1 MGNIRCEV
9 LRTYFLKCSLDTVTV
24 TATTYSF
31 KWTITCNGVL
41 HLGLHYVGMF
51 RTKFLNLFGEDFV
64 SNPDDDVFQPPN
76 YSSVPVLLQ
85 HELVSAFKQRNTAEM
100 TVMIGKMCI
109 RRCLVGKV
117 GKGGSLM
124 VTDVLRTPEDT
135 DGENGDTQLANKQT
149 GLHTL
154 RIRSLKYSDHKMLR

>member
-1 MGNIRCEV
+1 
-9 LRTYFLKCSLDTVTV
+9 
-24 TATTYSF
+24 
-31 KWTITCNGVL
+31 
-41 HLGLHYVGMF
+41 MF
-51 RTKFLNLFGEDFV
+51 RTKFLNLFGEDFI
-64 SNPDDDVFQPPN
+64 SNPDDDVFQPSN
-76 YSSVPVLLQ
+76 YSSVSVLPQ

-100 TVMIGKMCI
+100 TAVTGKRRI

-117 GKGGSLM
+117 EKGASLM

-135 DGENGDTQLANKQT
+135 DGEHGDTQLKNKQT